1 MLTAPSGKPSP
12 EMWGERD
19 VSSLETLLL
28 LSGSR
33 WRAAHWPRCA
43 VAALFTSIKP
53 ALLNSGIQNASPSS
67 TPAISCRQAGRE
79 PRTDQLVVNSHI
91 RMGTGLRFFSPPLK
105 HNNAHKDEIKIQAK
119 AVLAA
124 AAAEPLLK
132 SEVRKEKE
140 LRGSS
145 QGKEPWFRCNK
156 VPYMVSAPRRRAH
169 TDI

>member
-1 MLTAPSGKPSP
+1 M
-12 EMWGERD
+12 
-19 VSSLETLLL
+19 
-28 LSGSR
+28 
-33 WRAAHWPRCA
+33 
-43 VAALFTSIKP
+43 
-53 ALLNSGIQNASPSS
+53 
-67 TPAISCRQAGRE
+67 
-79 PRTDQLVVNSHI
+79 VNSHI
-91 RMGTGLRFFSPPLK
+91 RTGTGLRFFSPALK